1 MTTTPETIDDIA
13 RRIEVAEALLEE
25 CLTLVRNRKA
35 VALQVSE

>member
-13 RRIEVAEALLEE
+13 RRIDNIEALVEE

-35 VALQVSE
+35 ARLEANE